1 MTIDP
6 KNKIE
11 VFDTQE
17 LLSKAAAELMIE
29 LANESVAIRGRF
41 SISLSGGST
50 PEQLFVL
57 LSTDEYKTRM
67 PWANTYIFW
76 GDERYVPLDDKRN
89 NSFVARSLLLDK
101 IDIPAANIFA
111 APVNL
116 EPATETAIAYEQS
129 LRTFFGG
136 QLPQFDL
143 IMLGI
148 GENAHTAS
156 LFPHTQV
163 IHEEKEWVSAVYVEE
178 VKMYRI
184 TMTAPVINNARN
196 VLFLAAGQG
205 KAEVL
210 KTVLTAAYNPDEYP
224 AQLISPTHGN
234 LYWFLDKKAA
244 SLLS

>member
-1 MTIDP
+1 MTINP

-17 LLSKAAAELMIE
+17 LLSRAATEFIIK
-29 LANESVAIRGRF
+29 LANESVLEHGNF

-57 LSTDEYKTRM
+57 LASDEYKTRM
-67 PWANTYIFW
+67 PWANTFIFW
-76 GDERYVPLDDKRN
+76 GDERYVPLNDQRN
-89 NSFVARSLLLDK
+89 NWYVARTLLLDK

-111 APVNL
+111 IPVNL
-116 EPATETAIAYEQS
+116 EPAAKAAQTYEQ
-129 LRTFFGG
+129 TMKNFFGNE
-136 QLPQFDL
+136 LPQFDL

-156 LFPHTQV
+156 LFPHTAV
-163 IHEEKEWVSAVYVEE
+163 IHEQKEWVSALYVDE

-184 TMTAPVINNARN
+184 TMTALLINNARN

-210 KTVLTAAYNPDEYP
+210 KTVLTASYNPDEYP
-224 AQLISPTHGN
+224 AQLISPTQGN
-234 LYWFLDKKAA
+234 LYWFIDKKAA
-244 SLLS
+244 SLLQ